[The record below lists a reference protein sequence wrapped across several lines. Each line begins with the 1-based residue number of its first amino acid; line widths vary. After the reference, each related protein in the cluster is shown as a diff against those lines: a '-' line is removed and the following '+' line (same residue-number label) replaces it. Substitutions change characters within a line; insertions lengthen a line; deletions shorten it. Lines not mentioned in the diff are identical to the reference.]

1 MTYAIFSTGGAQ
13 FRAEPG
19 VTIKVPLLEAEP
31 GSKVTFDRVLLA
43 SDGKQ
48 VQAGKPVVKGA
59 KVTAEV
65 VRHGKGEKIRIYRFA
80 RRSGYRRHAGHRQPF
95 TEVKIADVK
104 FKDGEIRHGTQEGCR
119 LVPHRPRFGSEIP
132 RREAVRR
139 GACHRGDHPGTPAGH
154 ENPSRDQRAAWLRRH
169 VVHGRGRTGEIRAQ
183 EQEAVQSQRVSG
195 GGEKLGR

>member
-1 MTYAIFSTGGAQ
+1 VNVLHNLDYPYAPLYLPPPMTYAIFSTGGAQ

-19 VTIKVPLLEAEP
+19 VTIKIPLLAAEP
-31 GSKVTFDRVLLA
+31 GTKVTFEQVLLA

-48 VQAGKPVVKGA
+48 VHAGKPVLKGA

-104 FKDGEIRHGTQEGCR
+104 FKD
-119 LVPHRPRFGSEIP
+119 
-132 RREAVRR
+132 
-139 GACHRGDHPGTPAGH
+139 
-154 ENPSRDQRAAWLRRH
+154 
-169 VVHGRGRTGEIRAQ
+169 
-183 EQEAVQSQRVSG
+183 
-195 GGEKLGR
+195 